1 MEQFYLTSLLEYFV
15 NWAQFPSALNMFY
28 DMGIFL
34 FSMAQNS
41 SFLQEVNCLTKSQLK
56 KNSFWEKVAF
66 SYFFS
71 CKFGEF

>member
-71 CKFGEF
+71 YKFGEF